1 MGADRVERRGR
12 RYSRRKILIESQIES
27 LNFIG
32 GEWVPAD
39 SGEISEIVNP
49 SNPSEVL
56 GTTPKSDKAET
67 ERAIEAATEALSDWN
82 DTLPPARGAVL
93 MEGANIIESREDELA
108 RLMALEAGKPMKEA
122 RMEVGRAASIFRYYG
137 SEGWRMPGITPPSA
151 RPGVSHTS
159 MREPLGVVGL
169 ITPWNFP
176 LAIPS
181 WKMAP
186 ALICGNTIVL
196 KPASNASLNAAALV
210 RILGE
215 AGLPEGVLNMVT
227 GQGGAVGDALVPDP
241 RVKGLSFT
249 GSTSVG
255 LGIEGSA
262 VGKKVQLEMGGKNP
276 YVVMEDADLSDAA
289 AKVSY
294 GAFGYSGQ
302 KCTASSR
309 AIVVEEVYD
318 EFLEELK
325 QATEA
330 MKVGDPLDEE
340 TIVGPVVNQSQYES
354 ILEAMETARSE
365 GRVILEGG
373 ATGSEDEGYYIAPV
387 IVADVDNSSETAQ
400 EEIFGPV
407 LAVIKARD
415 FDHAV
420 ELANDTR
427 YGLTA
432 GIATRSLRYAHE
444 FAERSESGLVNIN
457 VPTAGVEFQ
466 VPFGGNKE
474 SGVGGRK
481 QGHAAL
487 DFYSSWKTVS
497 IMPL

>member
-1 MGADRVERRGR
+1 M
-12 RYSRRKILIESQIES
+12 IESQIES
-27 LNFIG
+27 QNFIG

-39 SGEISEIVNP
+39 SGEVYAVTNP
-49 SNPSEVL
+49 ANPSETL
-56 GTTPKSDKAET
+56 GTTPKSGATET
-67 ERAIEAATEALSDWN
+67 QRAIEAAAKALPEWKAM
-82 DTLPPARGAVL
+82 LPSARGAIL
-93 MEGANIIESREDELA
+93 MEAADTIESRADELA
-108 RLMALEAGKPMKEA
+108 ELMAREVGKPMGESQA
-122 RMEVGRAASIFRYYG
+122 EVARAAAIFRYYG
-137 SEGWRMPGITPPSA
+137 SEGWRMPGIMPPST
-151 RPGVSHTS
+151 RPDIKVSS
-159 MREPLGVVGL
+159 VREPLGVVAL

-186 ALICGNTIVL
+186 ALICGNSVVI
-196 KPASNASLNAAALV
+196 KPATDASLNAAALV
-210 RILGE
+210 RILAE
-215 AGLPEGVLNMVT
+215 AGLPRGVLNMVT
-227 GQGGAVGDALVPDP
+227 GSGGTVGDTLVTDP

-255 LGIEGSA
+255 LGIQGKA

-276 YVVMEDADLSDAA
+276 YVVMEDADLEDAA
-289 AKVSY
+289 AKVAY
-294 GAFGYSGQ
+294 GAFGYAGQ

-309 AIVVEEVYD
+309 AIVVESVYD

-325 QATEA
+325 RATEA
-330 MKVGDPLDEE
+330 TKLGDPLDEE
-340 TIVGPVVNQSQYES
+340 TAAGPVVNKSQYES
-354 ILEAMETARSE
+354 ILEALETARND
-365 GRVILEGG
+365 GRVVLEGG
-373 ATGSEDEGYYIAPV
+373 PTGPKEEGYYIAPT
-387 IVADVDNSSETAQ
+387 IVADVDNASATAQ

-407 LAVIKARD
+407 LAVIRARD

-444 FAERSESGLVNIN
+444 FAERSESGLVNVN

-474 SGVGGRK
+474 SGVGGRE

-487 DFYSSWKTVS
+487 DFYSSWKTVALR
-497 IMPL
+497 PV

>member
-1 MGADRVERRGR
+1 M
-12 RYSRRKILIESQIES
+12 IESQIEA

-39 SGEISEIVNP
+39 SGETSEIVNP

-67 ERAIEAATEALSDWN
+67 ERAIEAAAEALPDWK
-82 DTLPPARGAVL
+82 DTLPAARGAVL
-93 MEGANIIESREDELA
+93 MEAANIIESREDELA

-137 SEGWRMPGITPPSA
+137 SEGWRMPGIAPPSA
-151 RPGVSHTS
+151 RPGVSHS
-159 MREPLGVVGL
+159 SVREPLGVVGL

-176 LAIPS
+176 LAIPT

-186 ALICGNTIVL
+186 ALICGNTIVM

-210 RILGE
+210 RILAE
-215 AGLPEGVLNMVT
+215 AGLPDGVLNMVT
-227 GQGGAVGDALVPDP
+227 GPGGAVGDALVTDP
-241 RVKGLSFT
+241 RVKGISFT

-255 LGIEGSA
+255 LGIQGRA
-262 VGKKVQLEMGGKNP
+262 VGKKVQLELGGKNP

-289 AKVSY
+289 AKVSF
-294 GAFGYSGQ
+294 GAFGYAGE

-318 EFLEELK
+318 EFIEELK
-325 QATEA
+325 SATEA
-330 MKVGDPLDEE
+330 MKVGDPLEE
-340 TIVGPVVNQSQYES
+340 DTDIGPVVNKSQYDS
-354 ILEAMETARSE
+354 ILEALETAKSE
-365 GRVILEGG
+365 GRVVLEGG
-373 ATGSEDEGYYIAPV
+373 ATGSEDDGYYISPS
-387 IVADVDNSSETAQ
+387 IVADVDNRSETAQ

-407 LAVIKARD
+407 LAVIKASD
-415 FDHAV
+415 FDEAV
-420 ELANDTR
+420 DLANDTR

-444 FAERSESGLVNIN
+444 FMQRSETGLVNVN
-457 VPTAGVEFQ
+457 LPTAGLEFQ

-474 SGVGGRK
+474 SGVGGRE
-481 QGHAAL
+481 QGPAAL
-487 DFYSSWKTVS
+487 DFYSAWKTVS

>member
-1 MGADRVERRGR
+1 M
-12 RYSRRKILIESQIES
+12 IESQIES

-39 SGEISEIVNP
+39 SGETSEIVNP
-49 SNPSEVL
+49 SNPSEIL

-67 ERAIEAATEALSDWN
+67 ERAIEAATEALPDWK
-82 DTLPPARGAVL
+82 DTLPAARGAVL
-93 MEGANIIESREDELA
+93 MEAANIIESREDELA

-137 SEGWRMPGITPPSA
+137 SEGWRMPGIAPPSA

-159 MREPLGVVGL
+159 VREPLGVVGL

-186 ALICGNTIVL
+186 ALICGNTIVM
-196 KPASNASLNAAALV
+196 KPAGNASLNAAALV
-210 RILGE
+210 RILAE
-215 AGLPEGVLNMVT
+215 AGLPDGVLNMVT
-227 GQGGAVGDALVPDP
+227 GPGGAVGDALVTDP
-241 RVKGLSFT
+241 RVKGISFT

-255 LGIEGSA
+255 LGIQGRA

-276 YVVMEDADLSDAA
+276 YLVMEDADLSDAA
-289 AKVSY
+289 QKITY
-294 GAFGYSGQ
+294 GAFGYAGQ

-309 AIVVEEVYD
+309 AIVTEDVYD
-318 EFLEELK
+318 EFLDELTN
-325 QATEA
+325 ATEA
-330 MKVGDPLDEE
+330 MKVGDPLDDEVL
-340 TIVGPVVNQSQYES
+340 VGPVVNRSQYES
-354 ILEAMETARSE
+354 ILEAIETARGE
-365 GRVILEGG
+365 GRVILDGG
-373 ATGSEDEGYYIAPV
+373 ATGSEDEGYYISPA
-387 IVADVDNSSETAQ
+387 IIADLDNKSKTAQ

-407 LAVIKARD
+407 LAVIRARD

-432 GIATRSLRYAHE
+432 GIATRSLRYAYE
-444 FAERSESGLVNIN
+444 FIARSEAGLANVN
-457 VPTAGVEFQ
+457 VPTAGLEFQ

-474 SGVGGRK
+474 SGVGGRE
-481 QGHAAL
+481 QGPAAL
-487 DFYSSWKTVS
+487 DFYSSWKTVA
-497 IMPL
+497 IRPV